1 MSSKKCIICVCA
13 CVCVVPL
20 KRELVLEK
28 NPKWE
33 ALTEVLQEIEKEM
46 SSSEHEPGDAMT
58 LATFQTYFF
67 PHSEIDLETLP
78 CVNKVF
84 VTQAEC

>member
-1 MSSKKCIICVCA
+1 M
-13 CVCVVPL
+13 CVCVGPL

-46 SSSEHEPGDAMT
+46 NSSDHEPGDVLT
-58 LATFQTYFF
+58 LATFHTLTAAVTLR
-67 PHSEIDLETLP
+67 LER
-78 CVNKVF
+78 V
-84 VTQAEC
+84 

>member
-1 MSSKKCIICVCA
+1 M

-46 SSSEHEPGDAMT
+46 SSSEHEPGDVTA
-58 LATFQTYFF
+58 LATFHAFT
-67 PHSEIDLETLP
+67 IALILRLEHL
-78 CVNKVF
+78 
-84 VTQAEC
+84 